1 MNKIYYIDSSG
12 GYIMLYEIEFDCSV
26 YELISFLQKQAF
38 LYCQKNKID
47 VHDFMNYHDEYQVET
62 FTVEIKN
69 KKYSFSL
76 YTFLSS
82 RSDIQEKFITELKI
96 TKINIGS
103 ELLI

>member
-12 GYIMLYEIEFDCSV
+12 EYIMLYEIEYDCS
-26 YELISFLQKQAF
+26 YEQLISFLQKQAL
-38 LYCQKNKID
+38 LYCQKSKIN

-62 FTVEIKN
+62 FPVEIKN

-82 RSDIQEKFITELKI
+82 KSDIKEKFITELKI

-103 ELLI
+103 EIMI

>member
-1 MNKIYYIDSSG
+1 
-12 GYIMLYEIEFDCSV
+12 MLLFCPFAPLPIEIEYDCS
-26 YELISFLQKQAF
+26 YEQLISFLQKEAF
-38 LYCQKNKID
+38 LYCQKSKID
-47 VHDFMNYHDEYQVET
+47 VYDFMNYHDEYQIET

-82 RSDIQEKFITELKI
+82 KSDIKDKFVNELRF

-103 ELLI
+103 EIMI